1 MQFEKLN
8 KKPYDS
14 QNQLIREDN
23 ERLGLTYTYSYDCGG
38 NLTAKKCYSYT
49 TGNLPSTP
57 NQQYEYTYGGATAT
71 WKDQL
76 TGYNGETITYD
87 GVGNPLTDRNGMEF
101 TWQSGRKLAG
111 MQKSGTSATY
121 KYNSDGIRT
130 EKVVNGVKT
139 VYYIVDNLE
148 YFQLTMVE
156 NNLMPGTMLALAGLV
171 GDM

>member
-1 MQFEKLN
+1 
-8 KKPYDS
+8 
-14 QNQLIREDN
+14 
-23 ERLGLTYTYSYDCGG
+23 
-38 NLTAKKCYSYT
+38 
-49 TGNLPSTP
+49 
-57 NQQYEYTYGGATAT
+57 
-71 WKDQL
+71 
-76 TGYNGETITYD
+76 
-87 GVGNPLTDRNGMEF
+87 MEF
-101 TWQSGRKLAG
+101 TWQAGRKLAG